1 MVIYGNFGDMSYNK
15 DINGVHVQNWG
26 LKAPTGSLIGVD
38 GRSNTLLQIR
48 SQ

>member
-1 MVIYGNFGDMSYNK
+1 MSYNK

-38 GRSNTLLQIR
+38 GGLIHFCRMEPIMLTL
-48 SQ
+48 